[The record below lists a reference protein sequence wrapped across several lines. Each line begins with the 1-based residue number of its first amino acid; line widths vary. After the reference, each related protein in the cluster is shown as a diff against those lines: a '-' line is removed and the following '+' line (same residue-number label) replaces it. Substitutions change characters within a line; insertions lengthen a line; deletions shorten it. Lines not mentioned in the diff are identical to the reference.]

1 MSIDYLLIFDGG
13 AYRTDPADFA
23 AGIESEFPSGLVR
36 RPLPDPEETGAFFQW
51 KYGLGDAEVTGRTS
65 ANGDAVFVHARDT
78 EMAGF
83 TRWVRRIV
91 PPEVEVVLTN
101 TSYSFTSVIPNDAT
115 EAEISE
121 LIE

>member
-1 MSIDYLLIFDGG
+1 MDNPFANIRGPEDARAALADYLLIFDGG

-23 AGIESEFPSGLVR
+23 AGIESEFPTGLVR
-36 RPLPDPEETGAFFQW
+36 RPLPDPEET
-51 KYGLGDAEVTGRTS
+51 
-65 ANGDAVFVHARDT
+65 
-78 EMAGF
+78 
-83 TRWVRRIV
+83 
-91 PPEVEVVLTN
+91 VLTN